1 MRKNAHI
8 VAYTCISTENIKKH
22 NEKDQESTRLLSE
35 KNLPLG
41 DICIHYKGQQ
51 AKKKIWQQ
59 KVNRRKRNLMA
70 EWRETGTKKH
80 GGGNTKLSF
89 C

>member
-1 MRKNAHI
+1 MKKIKNRLD
-8 VAYTCISTENIKKH
+8 YCQKKISRWETFAFIT
-22 NEKDQESTRLLSE
+22 KDNRR
-35 KNLPLG
+35 
-41 DICIHYKGQQ
+41 
-51 AKKKIWQQ
+51 KKIWQQ